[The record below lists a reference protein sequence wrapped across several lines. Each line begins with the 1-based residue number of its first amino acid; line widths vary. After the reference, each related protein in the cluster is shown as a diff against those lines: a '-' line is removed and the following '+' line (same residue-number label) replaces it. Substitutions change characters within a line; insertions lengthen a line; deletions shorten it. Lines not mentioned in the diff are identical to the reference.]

1 VFVNG
6 FYPSNKVFGR
16 IIYKGGGLLL
26 NRLCRKIDPGILKLS
41 LSARIRFVLAMT
53 GFCIFFLTGCNVS
66 VGGRQRPLIR
76 NDRIQGEIE
85 SVVERRT
92 DEQGTSNNKRK
103 SETQV
108 FEERIRLKTEGDI
121 YHPDFLFFNAALG
134 LGLAR
139 QIINS
144 DEESG
149 KDDESLNDYSFFA
162 QLLREK
168 FFPTTFYANKSED
181 LIPRQF
187 LGSLRTERENRG
199 GSLSLQSKDWPMVF
213 QYSTSKTNQDGL
225 TSLASDFFQRDD
237 ERFRYSLTHDFSEL
251 SHMSFDFDKTDIS
264 QQSVGAFIKTKA
276 DRYSFLHHLMFGDE
290 EQHSLNSFFNY
301 IDQSGSFYFENLQ
314 LEERLRLQHS
324 GNFLT
329 TYDLRFVDSKRQ
341 AFRNKEVRGRA
352 GFEHKLYKSL
362 LTKGDVFV
370 STTDLDAQGDLDQY
384 GGTLAFN
391 YRKKNPWGSLVG
403 TYTMSLT
410 RTEQSGGS
418 GTGVVINESHTA
430 TELIPVELDR
440 TNIDIS
446 SLRVK
451 NSSGLLFQE
460 GEDYTITQS
469 NGRVWL
475 NIITVGA
482 AIPPNFTEGE
492 EFFVDYNFFIEPERQ
507 EDTFRRNFT
516 IRENFDNGLSVY
528 YAHRRQDEDVSSTL
542 TEITPDEFTVNTVG
556 SDYVNKGLYLQ
567 AEYSEEDS
575 TQIPSRSKKLLGR
588 YSWTINSKTNA
599 NVSILN
605 HWLDFS
611 EPDARDVVLFK
622 TGTEV
627 FSRLTDTFSIS
638 ARADYRDEDDTR
650 FGTTRGFQVNSELQY
665 NFRQLSITAGI
676 EINSLSRR
684 NDEIDGSFVY
694 FQLKRFF

>member
-1 VFVNG
+1 LF
-6 FYPSNKVFGR
+6 
-16 IIYKGGGLLL
+16 L
-26 NRLCRKIDPGILKLS
+26 NRLCRKIDPGILKPI

-53 GFCIFFLTGCNVS
+53 GFCIFFLTGCNVN
-66 VGGRQRPLIR
+66 VGGRQRPLLK
-76 NDRIQGEIE
+76 NERIQGEFE

-108 FEERIRLKTEGDI
+108 FEERIRFKTEGDI

-139 QIINS
+139 QIIDS

-149 KDDESLNDYSFFA
+149 KDNESLNDYSFFA

-199 GSLSLQSKDWPMVF
+199 ASLSLQSKDWPMVF
-213 QYSTSKTNQDGL
+213 QYSTSETSQDGL
-225 TSLASDFFQRDD
+225 TSIASDFFQRDD
-237 ERFRYSLTHDFSEL
+237 ERFRYSLAHDFSEL
-251 SHMSFDFDKTDIS
+251 SRISFDFDKTDIS
-264 QQSVGAFIKTKA
+264 QQSVGASVRTAA
-276 DRYSFLHHLMFGDE
+276 DRYSFLHHLIFGDE

-324 GNFLT
+324 ENFLT
-329 TYDLRFVDSKRQ
+329 TYDLRFIDSKRE
-341 AFRNKEVRGRA
+341 AFRNKETRGRA
-352 GFEHKLYKSL
+352 GFEHKLYQSL
-362 LTKGDVFV
+362 LTKGNVFV
-370 STTDLDAQGDLDQY
+370 STTDLDAQGNLDQY
-384 GGTLAFN
+384 GGSLAFN
-391 YRKKNPWGSLVG
+391 YRKSNPWGFLVG
-403 TYTMSLT
+403 TYTTSLT
-410 RTEQSGGS
+410 RSEQSGGS
-418 GTGVVINESHTA
+418 GTGVVINESHNA
-430 TELIPVELDR
+430 TEIIPIELDR
-440 TNIDIS
+440 PNIDIS

-451 NSSGLLFQE
+451 TSTGLLFQE
-460 GEDYTITQS
+460 GEDYTITQN

-492 EFFVDYNFFIEPERQ
+492 EFFVDYNYFIEPERQ
-507 EDTFRRNFT
+507 EDTFRQNFT

-528 YAHRRQDEDVSSTL
+528 YAHRRQDEDVTSTL

-556 SDYVNKGLYLQ
+556 SEYTHKGLFLQ

-575 TQIPSRSKKLLGR
+575 TKIPSRSKKLHGR
-588 YSWTINSKTNA
+588 YSWSINNKTNA
-599 NVSILN
+599 NIRILN
-605 HWLDFS
+605 HWLNFS
-611 EPDARDVVLFK
+611 EPDARDVMLFK
-622 TGTEV
+622 TGAEV

-638 ARADYRDEDDTR
+638 ARADFRDEDDTR
-650 FGTTRGFQVNSELQY
+650 FGTTRGFHVNSELQY
-665 NFRQLSITAGI
+665 NFRQLIITAGV
-676 EINSLSRR
+676 EINSLNRR